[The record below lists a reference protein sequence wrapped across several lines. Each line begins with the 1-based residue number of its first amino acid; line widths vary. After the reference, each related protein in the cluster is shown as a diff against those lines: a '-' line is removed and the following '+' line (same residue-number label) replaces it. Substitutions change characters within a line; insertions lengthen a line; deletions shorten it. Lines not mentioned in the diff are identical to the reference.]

1 LSIDDLKL
9 NYASTISDMDSLT
22 KYAAALS
29 AVVADQTCA
38 SLQTNARGLATAVG
52 DIATMTKAP
61 AAAAAAGPI
70 SQIVAAAGCAAINDV
85 QLRILKASTDAA
97 NPSIQILVPLIAA
110 KYNELYMTALT
121 EAHTQL
127 LSSMTD
133 YLTAQNSYQKSKSP
147 LDLDKEKS
155 SLTKAISLAAAIDK
169 AKSNPPG
176 PVVLKVATLHQ
187 NLTSDLKSPTVNL
200 KRVLNDAQAFV
211 TEAASVASAAD
222 ALTKAN
228 SKVSK

>member
-38 SLQTNARGLATAVG
+38 SLQTDARGTAVG
-52 DIATMTKAP
+52 NIATKTKAP
-61 AAAAAAGPI
+61 AAAAGPI
-70 SQIVAAAGCAAINDV
+70 SQIVAAAGCPAINDV

-133 YLTAQNSYQKSKSP
+133 YLTMKNG
-147 LDLDKEKS
+147 DLATLNALQSDS
-155 SLTKAISLAAAIDK
+155 DDLTKKLTQLRALAVEDDNQQIAAINKQLDAVTK
-169 AKSNPPG
+169 NANAALKDLSKITS
-176 PVVLKVATLHQ
+176 VLANILTATKLVD
-187 NLTSDLKSPTVNL
+187 SII
-200 KRVLNDAQAFV
+200 
-211 TEAASVASAAD
+211 AAIP
-222 ALTKAN
+222 K
-228 SKVSK
+228 K

>member
-38 SLQTNARGLATAVG
+38 SLQTDARGLATAVG
-52 DIATMTKAP
+52 DIATKTKAP

-133 YLTAQNSYQKSKSP
+133 YLTMKNG
-147 LDLDKEKS
+147 DLATLNALQSDS
-155 SLTKAISLAAAIDK
+155 DDLTLKLTQLWALAVEDDNQQIAAINKQLDAVTK
-169 AKSNPPG
+169 NANAALKDLSKITS
-176 PVVLKVATLHQ
+176 VLANILTATKLVD
-187 NLTSDLKSPTVNL
+187 SII
-200 KRVLNDAQAFV
+200 
-211 TEAASVASAAD
+211 AAIP
-222 ALTKAN
+222 K
-228 SKVSK
+228 K